1 MAQKREAD
9 YGHTETDK
17 LLNEVEN
24 RISSTFMQAEMEMK
38 KKLADWYADFEKEDK
53 EKAERV
59 SKGKLTQE
67 EYIKW
72 RQEQMRKGRRMEV
85 LAGRLTQDFSNADK
99 KAMEIVNGSTA
110 DVFALNA
117 NYAAYTIED
126 LTGQDIA
133 WTLYDRSTVDR
144 LMRDNPD
151 LLPQPKVDIPKD
163 KLWNRQHITNAITQG
178 ILQGESIPN
187 IANRLQEVI
196 GMDKRAAVRSA
207 RTATTGAECAGRVE
221 SYKHAKGM
229 GIELQQEWL
238 STLDNRTRHAHREL
252 DGQKA
257 DVDEPF
263 EIDGY
268 KIKYPGDPS
277 APGYLVYNCR
287 CTLIASLPGM
297 SAGKRRAKDPISG
310 KYEIIDGGITYK
322 EWEAGK
328 QAESKAESE
337 KEPEKNADRLAKLQE
352 ARDAIKQKA
361 KEIDDLKANWRP
373 DLQQEMQRLQKEQI
387 QAGKQ
392 LVANLSE
399 TFTVDT
405 DNEEFIKAIIDLDC
419 TKGIKYNEVKLL
431 DKQRTAEEII
441 SVISGG
447 DQTTG
452 SCSSVAFAYIGQ
464 KNGYDVLDFRDG
476 ESREWFSIKA
486 NSRKLLQS
494 LGITVESEKSMKTS
508 VANGHK
514 MLKAM
519 KSGHE
524 YRVIAGSHAAIV
536 RKNTDGSLEYLELQ
550 DWRDNGWKTFTT
562 KKSYWEDETLIGRF
576 GCSTSSRFWPEV
588 TWVDTDEIKQSNELR
603 LALGF
608 INTPES
614 EQRKGSNGRI
624 R

>member
-24 RISSTFMQAEMEMK
+24 RISSTFMQAEMEMQ

-85 LAGRLTQDFSNADK
+85 LADRLTQDFTNADK

-297 SAGKRRAKDPISG
+297 SAGKRRAKDPISK

-322 EWEAGK
+322 EWEAKKKAQNPEAWGTYMKKGK
-328 QAESKAESE
+328 NLSTDTKQY
-337 KEPEKNADRLAKLQE
+337 KEYKDVLGKEMPKTLDEFQNLKYNNPEKWDKLQTTKHQTDVVNNAPCE
-352 ARDAIKQKA
+352 TTVKKFAEYFLNPEQKHAQEFFDVGYTTEDVLLLRYDVAKQFDLEKATDITYDADGKKRFKIYMSLGVTEKKRFRTA
-361 KEIDDLKANWRP
+361 WIDDDENSKPR
-373 DLQQEMQRLQKEQI
+373 I
-387 QAGKQ
+387 
-392 LVANLSE
+392 V
-399 TFTVDT
+399 
-405 DNEEFIKAIIDLDC
+405 
-419 TKGIKYNEVKLL
+419 
-431 DKQRTAEEII
+431 TA
-441 SVISGG
+441 
-447 DQTTG
+447 
-452 SCSSVAFAYIGQ
+452 
-464 KNGYDVLDFRDG
+464 FRED
-476 ESREWFSIKA
+476 
-486 NSRKLLQS
+486 
-494 LGITVESEKSMKTS
+494 
-508 VANGHK
+508 
-514 MLKAM
+514 
-519 KSGHE
+519 
-524 YRVIAGSHAAIV
+524 
-536 RKNTDGSLEYLELQ
+536 
-550 DWRDNGWKTFTT
+550 T
-562 KKSYWEDETLIGRF
+562 KK
-576 GCSTSSRFWPEV
+576 
-588 TWVDTDEIKQSNELR
+588 
-603 LALGF
+603 
-608 INTPES
+608 
-614 EQRKGSNGRI
+614 
-624 R
+624 